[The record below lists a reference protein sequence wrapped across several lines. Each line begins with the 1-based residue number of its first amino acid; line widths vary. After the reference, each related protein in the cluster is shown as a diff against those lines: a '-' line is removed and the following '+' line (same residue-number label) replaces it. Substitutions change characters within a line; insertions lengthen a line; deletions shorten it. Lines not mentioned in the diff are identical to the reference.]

1 MRCSGLLFMM
11 VANSLVMTLI
21 GLVAFA
27 LGYPEA
33 MAIPLMMQNV
43 FPLTAAFMCWGWER
57 EEEVQE
63 EEQARHGV

>member
-1 MRCSGLLFMM
+1 MRCSGLLFLV

-33 MAIPLMMQNV
+33 MAIPLIMQNV
-43 FPLTAAFMCWGWER
+43 FPLTAAFMCWRWER
-57 EEEVQE
+57 EEQVQE
-63 EEQARHGV
+63 EEQARNSL